1 MATNHT
7 ANYNLNQWQAT
18 DPVLRTDF
26 NEDNAKIDAALKSL
40 NAASQQHTTQL
51 SQLQT
56 SLSKHGDCK
65 LHYTIYEGDGSV
77 SRTFTFPHKPVY
89 LFLYGRSNVNLMI
102 PRDAPFCYL
111 DESAANLSWSEKS
124 LTITARGPAGPVF
137 NVVGEKYYLLALL
150 DAAN

>member
-102 PRDAPFCYL
+102 PRGAPFCYL
-111 DESAANLSWSEKS
+111 DNVSVNLSWSEKS
-124 LTITARGPAGPVF
+124 LTITTRGSADPEF
-137 NVVGEKYYLLALL
+137 NTESNTYYLLALL